1 MSGEWIGLI
10 SAILASAVGATWAL
24 RSKLSDIERALSE
37 HVASDTT
44 RFASQDARIIKLEG
58 RRTKR

>member
-37 HVASDTT
+37 HVALDTS
-44 RFASQDARIIKLEG
+44 RFAAQDAKIIKLEK
-58 RRTKR
+58 RRR